1 MQLWMKPRIRVGN
14 WDVMLKMRRR
24 ERLGLMKVM
33 LGECS
38 IFFVTTLF
46 FLGFKVVS
54 RCVVMERKK
63 KKRGRGEHR
72 APMPFSLEPPCSSMR
87 GNHAENHH
95 VLGALPLSACLPS
108 LSPLMIIDGGVVPED

>member
-46 FLGFKVVS
+46 FLGLKLCRV
-54 RCVVMERKK
+54 
-63 KKRGRGEHR
+63 
-72 APMPFSLEPPCSSMR
+72 
-87 GNHAENHH
+87 
-95 VLGALPLSACLPS
+95 AL
-108 LSPLMIIDGGVVPED
+108 